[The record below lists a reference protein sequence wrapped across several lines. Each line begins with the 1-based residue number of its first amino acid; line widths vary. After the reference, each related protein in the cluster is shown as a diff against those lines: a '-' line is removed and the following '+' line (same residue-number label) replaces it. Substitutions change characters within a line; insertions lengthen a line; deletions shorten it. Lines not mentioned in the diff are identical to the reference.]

1 MNRRNN
7 QWVLLISIILLLS
20 GCITSDRRESA
31 GTFAKKNGLE
41 AKDFVTTWIPLRGWQ
56 RITPPV
62 TRLRVYIEGDGF
74 AWVNR
79 TRPSDDPTPRNP
91 VGLKLAAADPSA
103 NVLYLA
109 RPCQF
114 IGPPLPAPCQPGV
127 WTDQRFSAAV
137 VEAMDAALSQVKTQY
152 PQAEFELVG
161 YSGGGN
167 IAALLAARREDVR
180 VLRTVAG
187 NLDVA
192 YVNALHHVTPMPDA
206 QSAIN
211 VAASLKNLPQIHY
224 SGASDST
231 VPPAVAVRFRQ
242 ATGPRCTQVVV
253 IPGMDHGG
261 DWAAVWPELLGRKVG
276 CIGNGD

>member
-1 MNRRNN
+1 MVINRGYFKA
-7 QWVLLISIILLLS
+7 VLLISFVLLLS
-20 GCITSDRRESA
+20 GCTTSDPRETAS
-31 GTFAKKNGLE
+31 TLAKKRQLTARE
-41 AKDFVTTWIPLRGWQ
+41 FVTDWITVRGWQ

-74 AWVNR
+74 AWVSR

-91 VGLKLAAADPSA
+91 VGLQLAAADPSA

-114 IGPPLPAPCQPGV
+114 IGPPLPAACQPRV

-137 VEAMDAALSQVKTQY
+137 VAAMNAALSQVKAQY
-152 PQAEFELVG
+152 PQVEFELMG

-167 IAALLAARREDVR
+167 IAALLAARRQDVIA
-180 VLRTVAG
+180 LRTVAG

-192 YVNALHHVTPMPDA
+192 YVNALHHVTAMPDA
-206 QSAIN
+206 QSAID
-211 VAASLKNLPQIHY
+211 VAPVLKNLPQIHY
-224 SGASDST
+224 SGANDST
-231 VPPAVAVRFRQ
+231 VPPAVAGRFRQ
-242 ATGPRCTQVVV
+242 ATGSRCTQVAV

-261 DWAAVWPELLGRKVG
+261 NWAALWPELLGRKVG
-276 CIGNGD
+276 CG